1 MGFYAPFTM
10 INLSEQVETGQMLR
24 IRTYGGQLYPNG
36 MFIVGQE
43 GISYYDIDTFTSVHM
58 VYWDR

>member
-1 MGFYAPFTM
+1 M
-10 INLSEQVETGQMLR
+10 INLSEQAETGQLLR

-36 MFIVGQE
+36 MFIVDQK
-43 GISYYDIDTFTSVHM
+43 GISYYDVDTSTSVHM